1 MKIIL
6 AWIVSSCMVM
16 GMEHTTN
23 IQADIKFLVHHQ
35 DGKMVISIFK
45 DKDEQEITLN
55 YWEAV
60 LIHKKLGDEI

>member
-6 AWIVSSCMVM
+6 VWFGCSCMVM
-16 GMEHTTN
+16 GMDNTTN

-35 DGKMVISIFK
+35 NGKLVISIFK

-60 LIHKKLGDEI
+60 LVHKKLEDEI

>member
-1 MKIIL
+1 
-6 AWIVSSCMVM
+6 MVM